1 VRFKIDENLPE
12 DVASVF
18 GDAGH
23 DAVTVL
29 RQKLGGTDDASIAR
43 ICQSENR
50 VLVTADT
57 GSADIRTYPPDEYP
71 GIIVLRLR
79 RLDKV
84 SVVEV
89 VIRLLPLFHAEQID
103 HHLWVVEDTRVRIRG
118 EV

>member
-1 VRFKIDENLPE
+1 MRFKIDENLPE

-29 RQKLGGTDDASIAR
+29 RQNLGGSDDPGIAR
-43 ICQSENR
+43 ICQNENR

-57 GSADIRTYPPDEYP
+57 GFADIRTYPPDEYP

-84 SVVEV
+84 AVVEV
-89 VIRLLPLFHAEQID
+89 VTRLLPSFHAEQID
-103 HHLWVVEDTRVRIRG
+103 HRLWVVEDTRVRIRG